1 MLYCFIREELEHL
14 RDNDPMLI
22 QFRYAKRLGSACLYN
37 QKKEEITDAA
47 GMFIDVSKQEI
58 LLRTSYPYMYEGIR
72 GIQQAGG
79 SPVENE
85 SDIRQ
90 IENWVDLQISKR
102 RIVSFCYDE
111 LYQEE
116 IPEKIEKILRES
128 NWVFVKTRKKGF
140 TAKISTNRLLQ
151 KDKEIKLFF
160 EMHCPK
166 EDVLFM
172 SEWLDMK
179 RDSLGKKESR
189 HVIWNGKVM
198 NSSRAVHSIRHT
210 VPQSERY
217 AAEKMAEEISKIKGF
232 PKNYIL
238 DIGEVLKDE
247 KLVPDVVE
255 LNPITPA
262 MCYVNNS
269 IFTERLPEVMHIY
282 RELGMGAE
290 YCLDAMEHRE
300 RYAKIKKVGETYT
313 YISDNTFCFL

>member
-116 IPEKIEKILRES
+116 IP
-128 NWVFVKTRKKGF
+128 
-140 TAKISTNRLLQ
+140 
-151 KDKEIKLFF
+151 
-160 EMHCPK
+160 
-166 EDVLFM
+166 
-172 SEWLDMK
+172 
-179 RDSLGKKESR
+179 
-189 HVIWNGKVM
+189 
-198 NSSRAVHSIRHT
+198 
-210 VPQSERY
+210 
-217 AAEKMAEEISKIKGF
+217 
-232 PKNYIL
+232 
-238 DIGEVLKDE
+238 
-247 KLVPDVVE
+247 
-255 LNPITPA
+255 
-262 MCYVNNS
+262 
-269 IFTERLPEVMHIY
+269 
-282 RELGMGAE
+282 
-290 YCLDAMEHRE
+290 
-300 RYAKIKKVGETYT
+300 
-313 YISDNTFCFL
+313 